1 MLIVAGGRAFEGPEA
16 STLTSMLG
24 LAHANQ
30 KRLKKTY
37 AEDIQAEIDR
47 WVVM

>member
-16 STLTSMLG
+16 PTLTSMLG

-30 KRLKKTY
+30 KSMKKDY
-37 AEDIQAEIDR
+37 AEDIQAEFDR
-47 WVVM
+47 